1 MIKNNPET
9 KPILIAALLSA
20 GTFFAVLMLGLG
32 SFFLFIPSLPLFYVG
47 LSLSTRTVFLAA
59 LAAAALVGMFG
70 HIGVALTFLLMIGLP
85 TCYLAHCSL
94 LFKRREDGK
103 EEWFPL
109 GLSLLNLT
117 ISAAGFLAIITL
129 FFAFQPTTLPSLLAS
144 FIRTTLEPLKAEFG
158 SEIEFVA
165 MNWAFLP
172 LAVTLWVWGIGLYAH
187 AWLAGRLLASKGQNI
202 RPDMAIAPF
211 AIPSWM
217 LYLLGICALA
227 SLIGGESSQFL
238 GKTLLIVLALPYFFL
253 GLALLHQIS
262 EKWPNRK
269 FFLFIV
275 YLLVILL
282 FWPALLVSGYGL
294 WNQVKT
300 LKTHHG

>member
-158 SEIEFVA
+158 SEIE
-165 MNWAFLP
+165 
-172 LAVTLWVWGIGLYAH
+172 
-187 AWLAGRLLASKGQNI
+187 GRLLASKGQNI